1 MTAPGAENAASLA
14 EMLDERQHLL
24 DTALAMIGS
33 ATTADRIVRET
44 YRHWYA
50 LSHEQRA
57 GIAVPRA
64 WLREVVEDI
73 CRDMPASSVATG
85 AASLGADG
93 SADLPWLR
101 QFPITGPSVL
111 SLDDDRSDPT
121 ALVRHAQATTR
132 FAAACHRGDPAVL
145 RATLAA
151 DAIVVS
157 DGGGTVRAAI
167 RPTRGGDAVARFI
180 AALLAGLPGTA
191 VTVEPVNG
199 RPGLV
204 VRQAGQAVA
213 VASLSVAGTE
223 VTAVWI
229 VLNPDK
235 LRRWHRR

>member
-24 DTALAMIGS
+24 DTALAMVGS

-44 YRHWYA
+44 YRRWYA

-64 WLREVVEDI
+64 WLSQVTEDI
-73 CRDMPASSVATG
+73 CLETLASGSTTET
-85 AASLGADG
+85 ASIGVDG
-93 SADLPWLR
+93 STELPWLR
-101 QFPITGPSVL
+101 QFPITGPTVPLGEDCSGRPALARHERV
-111 SLDDDRSDPT
+111 T
-121 ALVRHAQATTR
+121 AR
-132 FAAACHRGDPAVL
+132 FAAACDRADPAVL

-157 DGGGTVRAAI
+157 DGGGKVRAAI
-167 RPTRGGDAVARFI
+167 HPTRGRDAVARFI
-180 AALLAGLPGTA
+180 TSLFAGLPRTA
-191 VTVEPVNG
+191 VTVEPVNA
-199 RPGLV
+199 RAGLV
-204 VRQAGQAVA
+204 VRRAGQAVA

-235 LRRWHRR
+235 LRRWHRP